1 MQAPQNQIPRKKRQA
16 NKRVREKRQVKRDLG
31 ARTTAPKQSQQPGNP
46 PPRGGPREGLTIH
59 AQRSG
64 PFKGFNN
71 HRKLREKEDTLIHPR
86 LKTERGNSPSPTTNS
101 CRRDTAGKQK
111 NLPPKQK
118 VQVEPTFKQKMNSD
132 RNIGRETGN
141 TSKARKG
148 LMQKA

>member
-16 NKRVREKRQVKRDLG
+16 NKRVREKQAKRDLG

-118 VQVEPTFKQKMNSD
+118 VQVEPTYKQKMNSD